1 MGTPFV
7 NVTIDGL
14 LWGYEDELPCLP
26 LDVPKGCNKGSDP
39 FSGDDDPFEGEDDGW
54 DFKRR
59 KRSLSDKDYRIVEKP
74 GKIGPMHNVIQMV
87 EPKKFLLQVLNGT
100 GRPCPKQSSSTALA
114 TGDCSGEVTSH

>member
-74 GKIGPMHNVIQMV
+74 GKDPMRNVIKMV
-87 EPKKFLLQVLNGT
+87 EPNKFLSQVLNGT
-100 GRPCPKQSSSTALA
+100 GRPCPEQSSSTALA
-114 TGDCSGEVTSH
+114 TGDCSGEEISH

>member
-7 NVTIDGL
+7 NVTFDGL

-74 GKIGPMHNVIQMV
+74 GKDPMRDVIKMV
-87 EPKKFLLQVLNGT
+87 EPN
-100 GRPCPKQSSSTALA
+100 
-114 TGDCSGEVTSH
+114 